1 MEFVWNGKPVTLVGD
16 SSLAS
21 QSLSLYRILALVQKA
36 DIAEFFAITHS
47 SPAPRSE
54 LDSMFPGDLPILFTD
69 LLKRFVAIFAQPTG
83 LPPHRSVDHRIHL
96 IEGSKPVNVRP
107 YRYPQFQKV
116 EMEKL
121 VKEMLDQGII
131 TPSHAGYVLNT
142 VLAPLL
148 GLPLNTQ
155 AASEAKKVLVSSLP
169 TIENIWL
176 KRDGQFLLGSFRP
189 SIADLSLVWGLG
201 KTAMLN
207 HILTA
212 EHGKRTEN
220 RFSENDIDG
229 SLVAAKIVGAED
241 IMLLNNGC
249 LHCTVLLQ
257 LLSDH
262 QLFVKLSKCSF
273 GLDEVEYLDHTVS
286 GQGVTMDK
294 HKPRTAIRDCPHF
307 GPIFQAC
314 LTDEAPH
321 LSYAVKDSL
330 LCWNDRLA
338 IPSKSSLIPQA
349 EHYFLASRVANSIT
363 YSNSEWPT
371 EDHIAQQYALW
382 TLVSSPTFGIVSQLK
397 KENASD
403 PFLLEFHNQNLQGT
417 LVAPYTIVNGLL
429 LNAGRYVLT
438 LYTLLV
444 AIVVE
449 DKVYVSV
456 LRLITEIAMFSR

>member
-189 SIADLSLVWGLG
+189 SIADLSL
-201 KTAMLN
+201 
-207 HILTA
+207 I
-212 EHGKRTEN
+212 
-220 RFSENDIDG
+220 
-229 SLVAAKIVGAED
+229 
-241 IMLLNNGC
+241 
-249 LHCTVLLQ
+249 
-257 LLSDH
+257 SDE
-262 QLFVKLSKCSF
+262 K
-273 GLDEVEYLDHTVS
+273 DHDRIIGPYKKVQEWIESTKNA
-286 GQGVTMDK
+286 TK
-294 HKPRTAIRDCPHF
+294 PHF
-307 GPIFQAC
+307 
-314 LTDEAPH
+314 D
-321 LSYAVKDSL
+321 
-330 LCWNDRLA
+330 
-338 IPSKSSLIPQA
+338 
-349 EHYFLASRVANSIT
+349 
-363 YSNSEWPT
+363 
-371 EDHIAQQYALW
+371 
-382 TLVSSPTFGIVSQLK
+382 
-397 KENASD
+397 
-403 PFLLEFHNQNLQGT
+403 
-417 LVAPYTIVNGLL
+417 
-429 LNAGRYVLT
+429 
-438 LYTLLV
+438 
-444 AIVVE
+444 
-449 DKVYVSV
+449 
-456 LRLITEIAMFSR
+456 